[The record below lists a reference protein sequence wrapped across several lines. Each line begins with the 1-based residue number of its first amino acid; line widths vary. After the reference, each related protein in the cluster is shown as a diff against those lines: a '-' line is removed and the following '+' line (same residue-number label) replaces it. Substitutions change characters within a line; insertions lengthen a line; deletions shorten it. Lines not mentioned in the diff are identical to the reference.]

1 MMSTATVFKQPAAAT
16 RRDVPI
22 ALLAAT
28 GIVALALF
36 CFYAVD
42 LRQGA
47 LALVGAA
54 LGFVMYHASYSF
66 AGGWRAAATRG
77 LTASI
82 RAQMVAIAL
91 ACVGI
96 MPILHAGTIDG
107 QVMMGAIGPIGI
119 SLFVG
124 SFTFGLGM
132 QLGGGC
138 ASGTLF
144 TVGGGST
151 RMLITLAAFITG
163 ALIGTAHLP
172 WWTSLWNVGVIQPVE
187 YVGLWPAIFLQLG
200 GVALVYALAFT
211 WEKKKRGARPESIA
225 RLPAGA
231 PPLGV
236 SQRVFRGQWPL
247 LWASIL
253 LALLNIANLLLSGQP
268 WSVTFGFNLWGA
280 KIAGLLG
287 LDVSDWTYWQW
298 SMPAEAL
305 AKPVIAET
313 TSVTNMG
320 LVLGA
325 LLAACLA
332 GKFAPTLNV
341 PWRSAVAA
349 VIGGLLM
356 GYGARLAFGCNIG
369 ALFSGIASGSLH
381 GWVWFALAFLG
392 SLVGI
397 RARSW
402 FGLDR

>member
-1 MMSTATVFKQPAAAT
+1 MSTATVFAQPAVAV

-22 ALLAAT
+22 AILAVT
-28 GIVALALF
+28 GVAALALL
-36 CFYAVD
+36 CFYVVD

-54 LGFVMYHASYSF
+54 LGFSMYQASYSF
-66 AGGWRAAATRG
+66 AGGWRAAATQGR
-77 LTASI
+77 TASI
-82 RAQMVAIAL
+82 RAQMVAIGL

-96 MPILHAGTIDG
+96 MPILHAGSIGG
-107 QVMMGAIGPIGI
+107 QAMMGAMGPIGI

-151 RMLITLAAFITG
+151 RMLITLVAFVTG

-172 WWTSLWNVGVIQPVE
+172 WWTSLWNIGVVQPVE
-187 YVGLWPAIFLQLG
+187 YLGLWPAITLQLCG
-200 GVALVYALAFT
+200 LALVYVLAFV
-211 WEKKKRGARPESIA
+211 WEKKKRGGQPESIA
-225 RLPAGA
+225 KPPAEA
-231 PPLGV
+231 PVLTA
-236 SQRVFRGQWPL
+236 SQRIFRGQWPL
-247 LWASIL
+247 LWASVL

-287 LDVSDWTYWQW
+287 LDVSGWTYWQW

-305 AKPVIAET
+305 AGPVIAET

-332 GKFAPTLNV
+332 GKFAPILTV
-341 PWRSAVAA
+341 PLRSAMAA

-381 GWVWFALAFLG
+381 GWVWFALAFMG

-397 RARSW
+397 RARHW